1 VTEKSSGRS
10 EEENLKVEDPQSSC
24 EQLEAVSSSS
34 QHMPALRQRKDTS
47 YGLPVVWLV

>member
-10 EEENLKVEDPQSSC
+10 EEENLKIEDPQSPC

-34 QHMPALRQRKDTS
+34 QHMPALWQCQETT
-47 YGLPVVWLV
+47 YGVPGVWLV